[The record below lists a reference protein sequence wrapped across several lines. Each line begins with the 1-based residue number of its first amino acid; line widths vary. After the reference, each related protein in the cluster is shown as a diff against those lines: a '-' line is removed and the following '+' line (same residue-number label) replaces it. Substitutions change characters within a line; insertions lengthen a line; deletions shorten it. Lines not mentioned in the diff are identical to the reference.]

1 MATIEC
7 QKSMTVVER
16 AAVGGVHFVAF
27 LTPTGSSWFV
37 MVRQLVHFFA
47 FRLPKLSDRATLAN
61 PPIT

>member
-16 AAVGGVHFVAF
+16 AAVGGVHIFAF
-27 LTPTGSSWFV
+27 LTPTGLSS
-37 MVRQLVHFFA
+37 VRQLVHFFA

>member
-16 AAVGGVHFVAF
+16 AAVGGVQFFAF
-27 LTPTGSSWFV
+27 RSPTGSSWFV
-37 MVRQLVHFFA
+37 NWFTSLHS
-47 FRLPKLSDRATLAN
+47 RLPKLSDRATLAN